1 MNGQQSQSRDN
12 RAGEKGIHPPNKN
25 ITTTLAQGLLDL
37 DPKSLLNID
46 LDSIFNPNVTTLQAQ
61 GKNDD
66 LDFESYPIN
75 PLGVEETG
83 NTLYSSETEYGTNLA
98 FPTKFNAQLNN
109 QNRNGMNFSSP
120 YGLIEAQQSLSN
132 QPFQQ
137 QSQNDAQPI
146 VEYSSTWL
154 DDSVQKAT
162 DGTHGS

>member
-75 PLGVEETG
+75 PLGVEETYNSPSG
-83 NTLYSSETEYGTNLA
+83 SNAIFE
-98 FPTKFNAQLNN
+98 AQLNGSEVGY
-109 QNRNGMNFSSP
+109 RIPRGKFRKEYLKLSLTFFSFFFKEIGSQVGHKSKVETPFIRVKLNMARISP
-120 YGLIEAQQSLSN
+120 FLLSSMPN
-132 QPFQQ
+132 
-137 QSQNDAQPI
+137 
-146 VEYSSTWL
+146 
-154 DDSVQKAT
+154 
-162 DGTHGS
+162 